1 MRRSRWPY
9 AKSLWGV
16 DTDAFLS
23 IVKVGRVFRL
33 IKLAKYSNGFKLV
46 ARTMEASLEGLSM
59 LMVLSLSLSLCVY
72 VCVYA
77 CVCVCMC
84 VRTYVCMYVCMYTHT
99 HTHTQTRTHTRTHTH
114 AHAHR
119 S

>member
-59 LMVLSLSLSLCVY
+59 LMVLSLSVCVCVY

-77 CVCVCMC
+77 CVCVCVCVYVRTFVCMC
-84 VRTYVCMYVCMYTHT
+84 VCTHT
-99 HTHTQTRTHTRTHTH
+99 HTHTHARTHAHTH
-114 AHAHR
+114 AHR